1 MAGNDQDYDHLY
13 KVVLVGDATV
23 GKTHLLSRYTRG
35 TLPKAPTAT
44 IGVEFAT
51 KTLQLE
57 AEGGTV
63 KAQIWDT
70 AGQER
75 FRTITSSYYRGAHGI
90 IVVYDV
96 TDKESFNNVK
106 HWVQEIDKYAADG
119 VNKLLVGN
127 KCDLSSKKVVSY
139 DEAKELSDSL
149 GIQFMET
156 SAKNAHNVE
165 QAFQTMAREIKQRVA
180 SQPQAKTGAGGPTN
194 LGAGRPV
201 GQQGG
206 CCK

>member
-1 MAGNDQDYDHLY
+1 MATPEYDYLF
-13 KVVLVGDATV
+13 KLLLIGDSGV
-23 GKTHLLSRYTRG
+23 GKSCLLLRFADDTYTDCRE
-35 TLPKAPTAT
+35 P
-44 IGVEFAT
+44 
-51 KTLQLE
+51 
-57 AEGGTV
+57 
-63 KAQIWDT
+63 
-70 AGQER
+70 
-75 FRTITSSYYRGAHGI
+75 SYYRGAHGI

-127 KCDLSSKKVVSY
+127 KCDLSSKKV
-139 DEAKELSDSL
+139 ELADSF

-180 SQPQAKTGAGGPTN
+180 AQPQAKSGAGSTT

-201 GQQGG
+201 GQGAGG

>member
-1 MAGNDQDYDHLY
+1 MG
-13 KVVLVGDATV
+13 
-23 GKTHLLSRYTRG
+23 
-35 TLPKAPTAT
+35 
-44 IGVEFAT
+44 
-51 KTLQLE
+51 
-57 AEGGTV
+57 
-63 KAQIWDT
+63 DT

-75 FRTITSSYYRGAHGI
+75 FHTITISYYRGAHGI

-106 HWVQEIDKYAADG
+106 HWVQEIEKYAAEG

-139 DEAKELSDSL
+139 DEAREIADSL

-165 QAFQTMAREIKQRVA
+165 QAFQTMAKDIKQRVA
-180 SQPQAKTGAGGPTN
+180 SQLAATQRIGGQQI
-194 LGAGRPV
+194 GAGRLV
-201 GQQGG
+201 QKSG
-206 CCK
+206 CC